1 MPASPERFIVV
12 ASAAVVIAAALLLS
26 PWNPAPGATGPG
38 ASSPAAKPVPAPQPT
53 AATIELSAA
62 QLQAVRIAAAQMRP
76 FPVEV
81 TAVGSISF
89 DEDPAIVQAE
99 STLIAAAST
108 LEVTTRELSRV
119 RGLGEGNGIAQKEL
133 EQAASSQETA
143 EAALE
148 AARDAVRALGK
159 SDTEID
165 RMIGARRIEGAP
177 AGPHTRKWALA
188 NVAESDSVSVHRG
201 QAVSLTVLAYPDRSF
216 HGEVSRVY
224 SAVDPTTHRVA
235 VRARITDPASELR
248 AGMLADVAIRV
259 REPVQSPAV
268 PANAAVREA
277 DGTTSVWVTS
287 DRRHFSQRAVRT
299 GQRSD
304 GWVQILD
311 GLRAG
316 ELVVTDGAVFL
327 SNMLQAPPGD

>member
-1 MPASPERFIVV
+1 MPAPPPRFIAV
-12 ASAAVVIAAALLLS
+12 ASAAVVIAVALLLLR
-26 PWNPAPGATGPG
+26 WHPAPGATGPG
-38 ASSPAAKPVPAPQPT
+38 PSSPAAPPVQAPKPT
-53 AATIELSAA
+53 TIELSAA
-62 QLQAVRIAAAQMRP
+62 QLPAVTIAAAQIRP
-76 FPVEV
+76 FPVEIA
-81 TAVGSISF
+81 AVGSISF

-108 LEVTTRELSRV
+108 LELTARELSRV
-119 RGLGEGNGIAQKEL
+119 RGLGQGNGIPQKEL
-133 EQAASSQETA
+133 EQAVSAQETA
-143 EAALE
+143 EAALK

-235 VRARITDPASELR
+235 VRARIADPAGELR